1 MADKKIL
8 SQAIASLVEGNEAE
22 AKKAFSMFINEAK
35 VEIIAEKLT
44 EKEEVEEVIP
54 TDDEVATLKDEITVE
69 EPAEEIDLDAAPVEE
84 PVEEVPA
91 EELPAEEVPAE
102 ETTEVVPVETAEE
115 ALADSGE
122 EVGIEEDPDFL
133 ALVDEFNKSLEAD
146 AVEVPAEEVA
156 EPVEEVP
163 AEEAPVEEVPAD
175 DELVDLD
182 AEPVAEEEP
191 VAEPVEEPAEE
202 KQEEIDIE
210 KFVK

>member
-44 EKEEVEEVIP
+44 EKEETEEVIP
-54 TDDEVATLKDEITVE
+54 TDDEVATLKDEIKVE
-69 EPAEEIDLDAAPVEE
+69 EPAEEIDLDDAPVEE
-84 PVEEVPA
+84 PS

-133 ALVDEFNKSLEAD
+133 ALVDEFNKSLETD

-156 EPVEEVP
+156 EPVEELP
-163 AEEAPVEEVPAD
+163 AEEVPAD